1 MDLIYCFCLLLG
13 HAMAYVGAKSDNR
26 IDEQTSSKKSE
37 YAVGYFVLACNYLS
51 GTKLF
56 PGNVT
61 KNIGSILLGVVCGN
75 VIKTN
80 YILNCTI
87 SY

>member
-1 MDLIYCFCLLLG
+1 MLLG
-13 HAMAYVGAKSDNR
+13 HGMAYVGAKSDNR

-37 YAVGYFVLACNYLS
+37 YTVLACNYLS
-51 GTKLF
+51 GSKLF

-61 KNIGSILLGVVCGN
+61 KNIGGVLLGVVCGN